1 MSSGDVLGPGNIGSR
16 ESSVMCH
23 FPRSEL
29 ASDWPE
35 WNNPALSLADGR
47 WWLRWS
53 DDRREPG
60 VQLYNDKKSS
70 LTRWPCHLSPLVS
83 IFLVCKTDDITHP
96 CYSNLCW
103 SWRHQCTSVHCT
115 GPIIVHLVHTVPQW
129 GVKQCALSRSVLPHS
144 QLLVIKQTSPTR
156 PLSIRHQDSDCPVR
170 LWALGQ
176 LSCVLTPSDT
186 SGALRQALGHLAN
199 TAAIQSFWDWRKYTV
214 CYSIMQ

>member
-35 WNNPALSLADGR
+35 WHNPALSLAESGR

-53 DDRREPG
+53 DDRREPD

-96 CYSNLCW
+96 CFANCADHDDISVQVYNVQGPSLYTLYTLCHSEEW
-103 SWRHQCTSVHCT
+103 SSVHSLALYC
-115 GPIIVHLVHTVPQW
+115 HTV
-129 GVKQCALSRSVLPHS
+129 
-144 QLLVIKQTSPTR
+144 
-156 PLSIRHQDSDCPVR
+156 
-170 LWALGQ
+170 
-176 LSCVLTPSDT
+176 
-186 SGALRQALGHLAN
+186 N
-199 TAAIQSFWDWRKYTV
+199 F
-214 CYSIMQ
+214 